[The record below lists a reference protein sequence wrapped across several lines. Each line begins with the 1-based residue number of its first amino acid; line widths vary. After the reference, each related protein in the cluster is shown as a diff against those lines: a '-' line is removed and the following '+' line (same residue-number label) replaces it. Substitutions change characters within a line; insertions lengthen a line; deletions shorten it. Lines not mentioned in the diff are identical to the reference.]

1 MCSYPPKFPLHLCPA
16 QQELRKFGVFW
27 RPPSGWVFCIF
38 SPQKR
43 IELIKRG
50 ATVHTAQGAPLGAF
64 FVLSA
69 ISNWTSSAYCA
80 PLKELKICLW
90 NFRGAAIYVSPY
102 AAGSFT
108 VSFWLRAT
116 CMCLARISHISPG
129 IYIKTLYEIIKHSG
143 RASSHPTHPIRFR
156 VSSLIGAI
164 FWIASKLIA
173 PNGLLSP
180 AVFFSFD
187 SS

>member
-1 MCSYPPKFPLHLCPA
+1 MQLPPEVSSALVPSTAGTEKVRRLFVAPFGAEFSVFLVPKN
-16 QQELRKFGVFW
+16 ELNLSKEGRQFTQHK
-27 RPPSGWVFCIF
+27 
-38 SPQKR
+38 
-43 IELIKRG
+43 
-50 ATVHTAQGAPLGAF
+50 GAPLGAF

-143 RASSHPTHPIRFR
+143 RASTPQTPDSIQC
-156 VSSLIGAI
+156 
-164 FWIASKLIA
+164 
-173 PNGLLSP
+173 
-180 AVFFSFD
+180 FFSYWSNILNSFEINRT
-187 SS
+187 

>member
-16 QQELRKFGVFW
+16 QQELRKFGDSW
-27 RPPSGWVFCIF
+27 RPPLGLSFSVFLV
-38 SPQKR
+38 PKN
-43 IELIKRG
+43 ELNLSKEGRQFTQHK
-50 ATVHTAQGAPLGAF
+50 AAPLGAF

-108 VSFWLRAT
+108 VST

-143 RASSHPTHPIRFR
+143 RASSHHTHPIRFR

-173 PNGLLSP
+173 PNGLFSP
-180 AVFFSFD
+180 ALFFSFH

>member
-16 QQELRKFGVFW
+16 QQELRKFGDSSWPPLGLSFSVFLV
-27 RPPSGWVFCIF
+27 P
-38 SPQKR
+38 KN
-43 IELIKRG
+43 ELNLSKEGRQF
-50 ATVHTAQGAPLGAF
+50 TQHKGAPLGAF

-90 NFRGAAIYVSPY
+90 NFRVAAIYVSPY

-108 VSFWLRAT
+108 VST

-143 RASSHPTHPIRFR
+143 RASHPTHPIRFR

-180 AVFFSFD
+180 ALFFSFH